1 MIVYY
6 IDTGKVAFDTAEE
19 YRKTSIATDD
29 YSANDRDEDEY
40 SMEQVGAGEYVH
52 VNDSGYGLVLV
63 NKHTDYG
70 TMHLVDFGDNI
81 YEWHHSYHVTTA
93 TLYEYYTVGSKAFVT
108 QDYFD
113 LEAGDVVEVLGV
125 DRSAGYIDVCCEKDG
140 FHHYIHDPAIDKVLK
155 IIKRN

>member
-6 IDTGKVAFDTAEE
+6 IDSGKITFDTAEE
-19 YRKTSIATDD
+19 FNNTIIETKESGDNERE
-29 YSANDRDEDEY
+29 EDEY

-52 VNDSGYGLVLV
+52 VDDRGYGLVLV
-63 NKHTDYG
+63 TNQTDDG

-81 YEWHHSYHVTTA
+81 YEWHHAFHVIIA
-93 TLYEYYTVGSKAFVT
+93 TQYEYYTIGSKAFVT

-113 LEAGDVVEVLGV
+113 LEAGDVVEVVGI

-155 IIKRN
+155 IIKR

>member
-19 YRKTSIATDD
+19 FRKTFIETDE
-29 YSANDRDEDEY
+29 YSDNERDEDEY

-52 VNDSGYGLVLV
+52 VDDRGYGLVLV
-63 NKHTDYG
+63 TNQTDDG
-70 TMHLVDFGDNI
+70 AIHLVDFGDNN
-81 YEWHHSYHVTTA
+81 YEWHSSYNVTVA
-93 TLYEYYTVGSKAFVT
+93 THYEYYTEGSKAFVT

-113 LEAGDVVEVLGV
+113 LEAGDVVEVMGV
-125 DRSAGYIDVCCEKDG
+125 NRSVGYIDVSCDKDG
-140 FHHYIHDPAIDKVLK
+140 FQHFIHDPAIDKVLK